1 MSRLR
6 DLSAL
11 LRDEASWP
19 PGFEWYFGDTNSCAI
34 GLARATGLLPGPR
47 LTPCRVSEARHLGLP
62 KKAFMDLFFDYPD
75 HVGST
80 LASWV
85 SVKPEMVADR
95 IDAYLA
101 TVPAKKAA
109 EPKPPI
115 VTVQE
120 ARRRM
125 AAAA

>member
-1 MSRLR
+1 M
-6 DLSAL
+6 
-11 LRDEASWP
+11 
-19 PGFEWYFGDTNSCAI
+19 
-34 GLARATGLLPGPR
+34 
-47 LTPCRVSEARHLGLP
+47 V
-62 KKAFMDLFFDYPD
+62 AFMDLFFNYPGAGNE
-75 HVGST
+75 VS
-80 LASWV
+80 SWV
-85 SVKPEMVADR
+85 GVKPEMVADR